1 MPNTFELLARF
12 LHRYG
17 DDVEGHSLEE
27 MPEDVKLK
35 LQDFAAGKLP
45 APERVQIAGLLRENP
60 KWIGLLADTVKG
72 ARRTSGS

>member
-27 MPEDVKLK
+27 MPEEVKSK

-45 APERVQIAGLLRENP
+45 APERAQIAGLLRENP
-60 KWIGLLADTVKG
+60 KWISLLADTVKG
-72 ARRTSGS
+72 TRRPSGS